1 MRRRNVAGTLG
12 WSAALGA
19 TAALALALPAGAGAA
34 ERGIELISPAESL
47 GLSLL
52 VGWGSADVEQA
63 FFASD
68 QFSSGMRVSSRT
80 SQGWTPGRTLLQSPG
95 AALGVPSQSVD
106 GTRLVAV
113 EGAPNGPEAGT
124 RTDGIYLHAA
134 GQPVKPL
141 LTYPNPGLGNPNPAE
156 YYGAD
161 EDVRRLYLK
170 ALPGVV
176 PGTTSASG
184 LYRWNDPENQFDAVE
199 IDDPRVQACGSYG
212 ASFPGTTGVL
222 QNGISADGRRVII
235 SNEQCTVPGSSPLQT
250 VRSHLYLWEDG
261 VATDISRPLAGEADG
276 AATFIGMSP
285 SADRIFFRSSAKLTA
300 DAVAGVEQLYIHE
313 SGQTTLI
320 GLPAGATLKFGSAER
335 PVVSGDGSS
344 LWYIVNVPG
353 GGPQP
358 DRLFRWRGGASQQ
371 IAEASLNGF
380 RNPNGYAEVSRDGS
394 AWLLRNAID
403 HAGYG
408 TAGTTQLH
416 RFGAD
421 GSVDC
426 VSCPPAGVPVQAI
439 GTQPTQDKL
448 RRPAISADGSAIA
461 FDTPSAISP
470 QDVNGSADVYLWK
483 NGTQTLLSSG
493 TASGDAEI
501 RSMSWDASSVYFAS
515 WGALVPGVS
524 DPYRKLYVSRVGGGF
539 PPSETV
545 RDCGDSCQGAVT
557 PQPVLPL
564 PGSPSFV
571 GPGNVVPPKLD
582 EPQATGKVRATRP
595 KTARGTKAVV
605 RVRVPGKGQIRTSG
619 WGLKRGSRKATRST
633 TYRVNVRLTSRATRT
648 LRRKGTVKTR
658 VTVRFTPA
666 KGKTQTVRV
675 AATFK
680 RSKQGSS
687 RAVVRGEL

>member
-1 MRRRNVAGTLG
+1 M
-12 WSAALGA
+12 
-19 TAALALALPAGAGAA
+19 
-34 ERGIELISPAESL
+34 

-68 QFSSGMRVSSRT
+68 QFNSGLRVSSRT
-80 SQGWTPGRTLLQSPG
+80 GEGWTSGRTLLQSPG

-106 GTRLVAV
+106 GTRLVTV

-124 RTDGIYLHAA
+124 RTDGIYLHAD

-141 LTYPNPGLGNPNPAE
+141 LTFPNPGVGHPNPAD

-170 ALPGVV
+170 ALPGIV
-176 PGTTSASG
+176 PGLTSASG
-184 LYRWNDPENQFDAVE
+184 LYRWNDPASQFEAVE
-199 IDDPRVQACGSYG
+199 IDDPRVQACGSYS

-222 QNGISADGRRVII
+222 QNGISADGRRVVIR
-235 SNEQCTVPGSSPLQT
+235 NEQCTVPGSSPVQT
-250 VRSHLYLWEDG
+250 VRPHLYLWEDG
-261 VATDISRPLAGEADG
+261 VATDISRPLPGEADG

-320 GLPAGATLKFGSAER
+320 ALPAGATLKFGSAER

-344 LWYIVNVPG
+344 LWFIVSGPG
-353 GGPQP
+353 SGSQA

-371 IAEASLNGF
+371 VAAGAMNAF
-380 RNPNGYAEVSRDGS
+380 RSPNGYGEASRDGT
-394 AWLLRNAID
+394 AWLLRNAVD

-408 TAGTTQLH
+408 TAGTLQFH

-421 GSVDC
+421 GSVAC
-426 VSCPPAGVPVQAI
+426 VSCPPPGVPLQSIGFQAPG
-439 GTQPTQDKL
+439 GTLRQPT
-448 RRPAISADGSAIA
+448 ISADGSAVA

-515 WGALVPGVS
+515 WGALVPGIS
-524 DPYRKLYVSRVGGGF
+524 DPYLKLYVSRVGGGF

-582 EPQATGKVRATRP
+582 EPQETGKVRATRP
-595 KTARGTKAVV
+595 KTVRGTKAVV
-605 RVRVPGKGQIRTSG
+605 RVRVPGKGRIRTSG
-619 WGLKRGSRKATRST
+619 WGLKRGSRKTTRST

-666 KGKTQTVRV
+666 EGKTQTVRV

-680 RSKQGSS
+680 RPTQGSS
-687 RAVVRGEL
+687 RAVVGGEL